1 MSLLIS
7 VRSEILKT
15 KRTAS
20 FYLTIAA
27 ASFGPF
33 VTMLDILIGEG
44 LSPDDR
50 NVIFNKLF
58 VEKFQMTG
66 LLAFP
71 LFLILICTLLPQIEY
86 KNNAWKQVLISPK
99 SKADIFISKFI
110 NIQLLVLAFFVINFL
125 LMYVCA
131 VFLHL
136 KEPSLHV
143 LNQALNG
150 YEIIMLRINS
160 YMVLLGLCAIQF
172 WLGLRFKN
180 FIIPISIGIACYFA
194 GNILVMQFKGSL
206 ILYFPYTL
214 FLYSGL
220 PEYQSKVIG
229 ANWYSL
235 AYAAVF
241 LAIGFFDFRRKR
253 MTA

>member
-1 MSLLIS
+1 MNLLIS

-20 FYLTIAA
+20 FYLTIIAA
-27 ASFGPF
+27 CFGPL
-33 VTMLDILIGEG
+33 VSMLDIMIGEG
-44 LSPDDR
+44 ISANDR
-50 NVIFNKLF
+50 NVIFNNLF

-66 LLAFP
+66 LLAYP
-71 LFLILICTLLPQIEY
+71 IFLILICTLLPQIEY

-99 SKADIFISKFI
+99 SKAEIYLSKFI
-110 NIQLLVLAFFVINFL
+110 NIQLLILAFFVINFL

-143 LNQALNG
+143 LSQPLNF
-150 YEIIMLRINS
+150 YEIIKLRINT
-160 YMVLLGLCAIQF
+160 YVVLLGLCAIQF

-180 FIIPISIGIACYFA
+180 FIIPIGIGIGCYFA
-194 GNILVMQFKGSL
+194 GTILLMQLGKSL
-206 ILYFPYTL
+206 ILYLPYTI
-214 FLYSGL
+214 FFYTGL
-220 PEYQSKVIG
+220 PEFNSEVNA

-235 AYAAVF
+235 GYTVVF
-241 LAIGFFDFRRKR
+241 LAIGFLDFRRKR
-253 MTA
+253 MAA